1 MTNILNLVNDIAAT
15 GPDFTKESKGGS
27 GGTYTPPVEGVTRLR
42 FVAYVEVGVV
52 KRVIKGVPKLEDQCH
67 LVFELSGPRHPAKV
81 LESGEKVPF
90 RITLKL
96 NNSRNEKAKAYK
108 LFKRMNYEGKATHF
122 SQLLGQ
128 AFLGTVSHYKFTGQD
143 GKEVCI
149 AQLEGSDGITVRP
162 PKVEDVET
170 GEVRTVAVDAA
181 ISPIRLFV
189 WNAKPEHIEPMWNS
203 IFIEGAVRVSD
214 TGVPGRDP
222 NVFQAAIKKA
232 ENFVGS
238 PISEYLASKGE
249 VPSIP
254 DAERVAKPKAPAI
267 PAPAQSDDDLLD
279 GVL

>member
-1 MTNILNLVNDIAAT
+1 MTDILNLVNDIAAT
-15 GPDFTKESKGGS
+15 GPDFTKEVKGG
-27 GGTYTPPVEGVTRLR
+27 GGTYVPPVEGVTRLR
-42 FVAYVEVGVV
+42 FVAYIEVGVI
-52 KRVIKGVPKLEDQCH
+52 KRVIKGVPKLEDQCW
-67 LVFELSGPRHPAKV
+67 LVFELSGPKHSAKV

-96 NNSRNEKAKAYK
+96 NNSRNEKAKAFK

-128 AFLGTVSHYKFTGQD
+128 AYLGTVSHYKFTGTD

-149 AQLEGSDGITVRP
+149 AQLEGADGISVRP

-170 GEVRTVAVDAA
+170 GEIRVIPVDPA

-189 WNAKPEHIEPMWNS
+189 WNAKPEHIAPMWNS
-203 IFIEGAVRVSD
+203 IFIEGTARVSD
-214 TGVPGRDP
+214 DGVAGRDP
-222 NVFQAAIKKA
+222 NIFQAQIKKA

-238 PISEYLASKGE
+238 PVSEYLASKGE
-249 VPSIP
+249 VPTIP
-254 DAERVAKPKAPAI
+254 DAERVEKPKAPVI
-267 PAPAQSDDDLLD
+267 PESAQSDDDLLD